1 MLVKLSISGIK
12 ARLQDY
18 LVLFSGLV
26 VTAGIFYMFEA
37 LASNKAFLESNSTI
51 SSVVVIFQIGS
62 VLLGIITFVYLLYAN
77 SFLLN
82 MRQKEYGMFMMLGA
96 KVKKI
101 AQLIFIET
109 FLVGVIA
116 TALGSALGILL
127 AKVVNALLVS
137 QLDLSIQHF
146 QAFNQKA
153 LLITLIF
160 FSALFLLAAIVNATK
175 ISQKTIL
182 SLLKDASTPAPNPRK
197 MPGLILESIFGV
209 ALLAAGYYLMS
220 DLVRFQL
227 IGIVMALI
235 TIVLGTYFVFHGLV
249 LLFLQTLKQK
259 DSVIYHG
266 LQNFTLSQLTFRL
279 KDYTKILSL
288 VAMLFALALGALTV
302 GIGFKNDI
310 VKMTK
315 QSTAYDLIL
324 NNSQLIEKKQL
335 ADLDITKEVVYRQKE
350 DDQGIYYVATDFD
363 KTPLQAPDYSQKNP
377 KGYVSYSGET
387 LMADLTAQDDLR
399 RLETS
404 DQQGKEIHFLNEAD
418 FAALGVP
425 EQQLSLI
432 RVKDF
437 EKQLPELKKLVKVNK
452 ANNPSI
458 TQEQDYQQ
466 RATMYQLFNGL
477 YSGFEFMGFF
487 LGIAF
492 LTMLASC
499 LMFKILSGANSDIR
513 RYDMLQK
520 IGTRKKLLKG
530 SLKKEI
536 ALLFLAPGILG
547 TIHVLFGLRMFDT
560 LLQNPYASIGVPFG
574 LFGVIYFGYYLLTV
588 KLYERIVL
596 PSKE

>member
-335 ADLDITKEVVYRQKE
+335 AD
-350 DDQGIYYVATDFD
+350 
-363 KTPLQAPDYSQKNP
+363 
-377 KGYVSYSGET
+377 
-387 LMADLTAQDDLR
+387 
-399 RLETS
+399 
-404 DQQGKEIHFLNEAD
+404 
-418 FAALGVP
+418 
-425 EQQLSLI
+425 
-432 RVKDF
+432 
-437 EKQLPELKKLVKVNK
+437 
-452 ANNPSI
+452 
-458 TQEQDYQQ
+458 
-466 RATMYQLFNGL
+466 
-477 YSGFEFMGFF
+477 
-487 LGIAF
+487 
-492 LTMLASC
+492 
-499 LMFKILSGANSDIR
+499 
-513 RYDMLQK
+513 
-520 IGTRKKLLKG
+520 
-530 SLKKEI
+530 
-536 ALLFLAPGILG
+536 
-547 TIHVLFGLRMFDT
+547 
-560 LLQNPYASIGVPFG
+560 
-574 LFGVIYFGYYLLTV
+574 
-588 KLYERIVL
+588 
-596 PSKE
+596 